1 MPLGTILVILSL
13 ICFSVSLIRATSLS
27 LNFNPASS
35 LMRPWPLDGD
45 CAAGNRM

>member
-13 ICFSVSLIRATSLS
+13 ISLNVSLIRDTSS
-27 LNFNPASS
+27 SFNFNPASS
-35 LMRPWPLDGD
+35 LMRRQPLDGD